1 MDKKRNYANRRFRSD
16 HDLVAF
22 NIERGTDNMAIL
34 KVITSPA
41 EILSAP
47 TKEVTVIDDSIITL
61 LDDLY
66 DTMVEHD
73 GVGIAAPQVNVGLRI
88 AIVELGEDILEMIN
102 PIVIETRGEEEDVEG
117 CLSFPDLFGMVKRP
131 TYVKLEAADR
141 EGRIYELEAEDFEA
155 RCILHEIDHLDGVLF
170 DSKMTRVLTQAELD
184 ELYADME
191 EE

>member
-1 MDKKRNYANRRFRSD
+1 
-16 HDLVAF
+16 
-22 NIERGTDNMAIL
+22 MAIKEVVKAPA
-34 KVITSPA
+34 KV
-41 EILSAP
+41 LSSK
-47 TKEVTVIDDSIITL
+47 TKEVDVIDETIIEL

-73 GVGIAAPQVNVGLRI
+73 GVGIAAPQINVNLRV

-102 PIVIETRGEEEDVEG
+102 PVVLETRGEAEDVEG

-131 TYVKLEAADR
+131 TYVKIEAADR
-141 EGRIYELEAEDFEA
+141 EGRIYELEAEEFEA

-170 DSKMTRVLTQAELD
+170 DSKMTRVLTQEELD
-184 ELYADME
+184 EMYADIE

>member
-1 MDKKRNYANRRFRSD
+1 
-16 HDLVAF
+16 
-22 NIERGTDNMAIL
+22 MAIKEVVKAPA
-34 KVITSPA
+34 KV
-41 EILSAP
+41 LSSK
-47 TKEVTVIDDSIITL
+47 TKEVEVIDETIIEL

-73 GVGIAAPQVNVGLRI
+73 GVGIAAPQINVGLRV

-102 PIVIETRGEEEDVEG
+102 PVVLETRGEAEDVEG
-117 CLSFPDLFGMVKRP
+117 CLSFPELFGLVKRP
-131 TYVKLEAADR
+131 TYVKIEASDR

-170 DSKMTRVLTQAELD
+170 DSKMTRVLTQEELD
-184 ELYADME
+184 EMYADIE

>member
-1 MDKKRNYANRRFRSD
+1 
-16 HDLVAF
+16 
-22 NIERGTDNMAIL
+22 MAIL
-34 KVITSPA
+34 EVIKNPA
-41 EILSAP
+41 NILNEK
-47 TKEVTVIDDSIITL
+47 TKEVEVIDESIIQL

-102 PIVIETRGEEEDVEG
+102 PIVIGTRGEAEDVEG
-117 CLSFPDLFGMVKRP
+117 CLSFPDLFGLVKRP
-131 TYVKLEAADR
+131 TYVNIEASDR

-170 DSKMTRVLTQAELD
+170 DSKITRVLTQEELD
-184 ELYADME
+184 EMYADME

>member
-1 MDKKRNYANRRFRSD
+1 
-16 HDLVAF
+16 
-22 NIERGTDNMAIL
+22 MAI
-34 KVITSPA
+34 
-41 EILSAP
+41 
-47 TKEVTVIDDSIITL
+47 KEVVKAPAKVLSSKTQEVEVIDEKIIEL

-66 DTMVEHD
+66 DTMVEYD
-73 GVGIAAPQVNVGLRI
+73 GVGIAAPQIGVDLRV

-102 PIVIETRGEEEDVEG
+102 PVVLETHGEAEDVEG

-131 TYVKLEAADR
+131 TYVKIEAADR

-170 DSKMTRVLTQAELD
+170 DSKITRVLTQEELD
-184 ELYADME
+184 EMYADIE

>member
-1 MDKKRNYANRRFRSD
+1 
-16 HDLVAF
+16 
-22 NIERGTDNMAIL
+22 MAIKEVVKAPA
-34 KVITSPA
+34 KV
-41 EILSAP
+41 LSSK
-47 TKEVTVIDDSIITL
+47 TKEVEVIDETIIEL

-73 GVGIAAPQVNVGLRI
+73 GVGIAAPQINVDLRV

-102 PIVIETRGEEEDVEG
+102 PVVLETRGEAEDVEG
-117 CLSFPDLFGMVKRP
+117 CLSFPELFGLVKRP
-131 TYVKLEAADR
+131 TYVKIEAADR

-170 DSKMTRVLTQAELD
+170 DSKITRVLTQEELD
-184 ELYADME
+184 EMYADIE

>member
-1 MDKKRNYANRRFRSD
+1 
-16 HDLVAF
+16 
-22 NIERGTDNMAIL
+22 MAIKEVVKAPA
-34 KVITSPA
+34 KV
-41 EILSAP
+41 LSSK
-47 TKEVTVIDDSIITL
+47 TKEVEVIDEKIIAL

-66 DTMVEHD
+66 DTMVEYD
-73 GVGIAAPQVNVGLRI
+73 GVGIAAPQIGVNMRV

-102 PIVIETRGEEEDVEG
+102 PVVLETRGEAEDIEG

-131 TYVKLEAADR
+131 TYVKIEAADR

-170 DSKMTRVLTQAELD
+170 DSKMTRVLTQEELD
-184 ELYADME
+184 EMYADVE

>member
-1 MDKKRNYANRRFRSD
+1 
-16 HDLVAF
+16 
-22 NIERGTDNMAIL
+22 MAI
-34 KVITSPA
+34 KEVVKNPA
-41 EILSAP
+41 EILTKQ
-47 TKEVTVIDDSIITL
+47 TKEVEVINEETIQL

-73 GVGIAAPQVNVGLRI
+73 GVGIAAPQINVGLRV

-102 PIVIETRGEEEDVEG
+102 PVVIETRGEEEDIEG

-131 TYVKLEAADR
+131 TYVKIEAADR
-141 EGRIYELEAEDFEA
+141 EGRVYELEAEDFEA

-170 DSKMTRVLTQAELD
+170 DSKMTRELTQEEIE
-184 ELYADME
+184 ELYAEAE

>member
-1 MDKKRNYANRRFRSD
+1 
-16 HDLVAF
+16 
-22 NIERGTDNMAIL
+22 MAI
-34 KVITSPA
+34 KTVVKNPA
-41 EILSAP
+41 NILNKK
-47 TKEVTVIDDSIITL
+47 TKEVDVINEDIIQL

-73 GVGIAAPQVNVGLRI
+73 GVGIAAPQINVGLRV

-131 TYVKLEAADR
+131 TYVKMEASDR

-155 RCILHEIDHLDGVLF
+155 RAILHEIDHLDGVLF
-170 DSKMTRVLTQAELD
+170 DSKITRILTEQEL
-184 ELYADME
+184 EEMYAE

>member
-1 MDKKRNYANRRFRSD
+1 
-16 HDLVAF
+16 
-22 NIERGTDNMAIL
+22 MAIL
-34 KVITSPA
+34 EVIKNPA
-41 EILSAP
+41 QILSTK
-47 TKEVTVIDDSIITL
+47 TKEVEVIDESIIQL

-73 GVGIAAPQVNVGLRI
+73 GVGIAAPQVNVGLRV

-102 PIVIETRGEEEDVEG
+102 PVVLETRGEEEDIEG

-131 TYVKLEAADR
+131 TYVKIEAADR
-141 EGRIYELEAEDFEA
+141 EGRVYELEAEDFEA

-170 DSKMTRVLTQAELD
+170 DSKMTRVLTQEELD
-184 ELYADME
+184 ELYANME